1 MKKST
6 GNTSQFNVKS
16 RMSLMRFV
24 DTTEFRAD
32 EQEEI
37 KREVE

>member
-1 MKKST
+1 
-6 GNTSQFNVKS
+6 
-16 RMSLMRFV
+16 MSLMRFV
-24 DTTEFRAD
+24 DTTEFKAD